1 MDSMQKRYLVIGSW
15 IDKTNGKPVTRLA
28 EINSGLNKNGD
39 PYELADTE
47 GRDTID
53 GTYPVG
59 TILTATMNLTVQEH
73 PEEQR
78 GLKLGAS
85 K

>member
-15 IDKTNGKPVTRLA
+15 IDKTSGKPVTRLA

-39 PYELADTE
+39 PYELADTK

-59 TILTATMNLTVQEH
+59 TILTTTMNLTVQEH
-73 PEEQR
+73 QEDQR
-78 GLKLGAS
+78 GLKLGTS

>member
-15 IDKTNGKPVTRLA
+15 IDKTSGKPVTRLA

-39 PYELADTE
+39 PYELADTK

-59 TILTATMNLTVQEH
+59 TILTTTMNLTVQEH
-73 PEEQR
+73 PEDQR
-78 GLKLGAS
+78 GLKRGAS

>member
-1 MDSMQKRYLVIGSW
+1 MS
-15 IDKTNGKPVTRLA
+15 RLA
-28 EINSGLNKNGD
+28 EISSGISKQSQ
-39 PYELADTE
+39 PYEIADTE
-47 GRDTID
+47 SREMVE

-73 PEEQR
+73 PEAQK
-78 GLKLGAS
+78 GLKLGTS

>member
-15 IDKTNGKPVTRLA
+15 IDKTSGKPVTRLA

-39 PYELADTE
+39 PYELADTK

-59 TILTATMNLTVQEH
+59 TILTTTMNLTVQEH
-73 PEEQR
+73 PEDQR
-78 GLKLGAS
+78 GLKLVAS